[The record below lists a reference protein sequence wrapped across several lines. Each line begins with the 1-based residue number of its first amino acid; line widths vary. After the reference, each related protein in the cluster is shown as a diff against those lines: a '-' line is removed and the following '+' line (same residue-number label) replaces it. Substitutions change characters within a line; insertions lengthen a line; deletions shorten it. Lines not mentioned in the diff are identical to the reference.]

1 MKADDRRDRELIRS
15 LRRELDEHKHR
26 NNDMLAELT
35 ELRKERDSC
44 KMELNEDIIRHA
56 RELEDERNQKRLQ
69 QSEIDKL
76 SFKTKCAEDDMQ
88 K

>member
-44 KMELNEDIIRHA
+44 KMELNEEIIRHA